1 MCSVIVLIRVGY
13 AGYCEICVLTYNI
26 IISILAYS
34 LGCYMVSFIYRRI
47 QRTELRI
54 TYSEVCIKTY

>member
-1 MCSVIVLIRVGY
+1 MCSVIVIIRVGY
-13 AGYCEICVLTYNI
+13 ARYGEICVLTYNI
-26 IISILAYS
+26 IISILAHS
-34 LGCYMVSFIYRRI
+34 LGCYMVSFIYRHI